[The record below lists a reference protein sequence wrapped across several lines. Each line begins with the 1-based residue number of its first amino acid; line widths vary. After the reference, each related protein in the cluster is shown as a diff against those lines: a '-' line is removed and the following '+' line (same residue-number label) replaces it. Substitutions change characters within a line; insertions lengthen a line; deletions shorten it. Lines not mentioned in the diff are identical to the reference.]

1 MFLNTSFQSAFNDNP
16 MFYIFIGLI
25 TGILSGL
32 LGIGGGIV
40 RIPLLIIFGGL
51 ENIVAQ
57 GFSLIATIPTAMTA
71 AITKLKG
78 SPELIKQGTY
88 IGVFGI
94 IGSIIGANTAFLL
107 SQNTLNTI
115 FAIFLLLVSVNL
127 YLKKD

>member
-1 MFLNTSFQSAFNDNP
+1 M
-16 MFYIFIGLI
+16 
-25 TGILSGL
+25 SGL

-71 AITKLKG
+71 AVTKLKG
-78 SPELIKQGTY
+78 NPELIKQGTY
-88 IGVFGI
+88 IGLFGI
-94 IGSIIGANTAFLL
+94 IGSIIGGNAAFLM
-107 SQNTLNTI
+107 SQNVLNTV
-115 FAIFLLLVSVNL
+115 FAIFLLIVSFNL

>member
-1 MFLNTSFQSAFNDNP
+1 MSR
-16 MFYIFIGLI
+16 GL
-25 TGILSGL
+25 GD
-32 LGIGGGIV
+32 V
-40 RIPLLIIFGGL
+40 YKR
-51 ENIVAQ
+51 Q
-57 GFSLIATIPTAMTA
+57 TAMTA

-107 SQNTLNTI
+107 SQNFLNTI